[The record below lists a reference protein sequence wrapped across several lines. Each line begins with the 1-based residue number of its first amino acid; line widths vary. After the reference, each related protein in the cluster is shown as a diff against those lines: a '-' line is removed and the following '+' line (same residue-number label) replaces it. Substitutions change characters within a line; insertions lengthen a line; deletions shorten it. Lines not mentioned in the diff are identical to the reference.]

1 MFVGP
6 ANTTGKV
13 DSAFLFIVACCVV
26 LLMIITVSML
36 YFLGRYNK
44 TKNPASKPARESV
57 LLEVAWT
64 VIPTI
69 LVVFM
74 FYFGYVDF
82 EYIRNA
88 PADSMK
94 IHVLGRQWSWH
105 FTYAN
110 GKQSAILRVPEGKDV
125 ELLMT
130 SADVIHSFYI
140 PAFRIKEDC
149 VPGMQTH
156 LWFNADRQGPYD
168 VFCTEYCGV
177 GHSHMRTKVIVM
189 PPEEFQKWYLAAEE
203 RGPGQEAMK
212 LLESKGCL
220 GCHTLD
226 GTAKVGPTFKRLFG
240 SRVTVTTNGKDRTL
254 NVNAAY
260 LERSIKQPQADLV
273 KGYMPVMPTLPMTE
287 NEIKTI
293 VDYLQTVK

>member
-1 MFVGP
+1 MLIGP

-13 DSAFLFIVACCVV
+13 DSAFLFIAASCVI
-26 LLMIITVSML
+26 LLAVITVLML
-36 YFLGRYNK
+36 WFAVKYNRA
-44 TKNPASKPARESV
+44 KNPESKPTRESA

-64 VIPTI
+64 VLPTV
-69 LVVFM
+69 LVGFM

-82 EYIRNA
+82 EYIRHA
-88 PADSMK
+88 PADSMT

-105 FTYAN
+105 FTYGN
-110 GKQSAILRVPEGKDV
+110 GKQSGVLRVPEGKDV

-156 LWFNADRQGPYD
+156 LWFNADREGAYD

-177 GHSHMRTKVIVM
+177 GHSHMRTKVVVM
-189 PPEEFQKWYLAAEE
+189 KPADFQTWYAAAVEQ
-203 RGPGQEAMK
+203 GPGQKAVS

-226 GTAKVGPTFKRLFG
+226 GTAKVGPTFKGIFG
-240 SRVTVTTNGKDRTL
+240 NPVTVMTNGKQRTIT
-254 NVNAAY
+254 VNEAY
-260 LERSIKQPQADLV
+260 LERSIRKPEADVV
-273 KGYMPVMPTLPMTE
+273 KGYPPVMPVIPMTE
-287 NEIKTI
+287 DELKTI
-293 VDYLQTVK
+293 IAYLETLK